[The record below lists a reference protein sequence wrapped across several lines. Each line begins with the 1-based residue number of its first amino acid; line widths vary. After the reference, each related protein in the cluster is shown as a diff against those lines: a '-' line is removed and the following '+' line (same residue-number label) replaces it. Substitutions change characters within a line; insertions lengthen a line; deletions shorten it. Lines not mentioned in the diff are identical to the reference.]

1 MMSYELEVCID
12 NVESLS
18 LAIEGGA
25 TRIELCS
32 SLALGGLTPSLGMM
46 KYSGQIST
54 VPIYAMIRPRQGDF
68 LYQAQEIAVM
78 LDDIDAAA
86 EANLQGVV
94 LGTLTAEGDID
105 SLSMEKLV
113 NRAQQHGLG
122 VTFHRAIDQ
131 CRDFRQAIAQ
141 LIDLGCE
148 RILTSGQAQ
157 CAEQGI
163 EVLSEM
169 VRLAK
174 GKICIM
180 AGAGLNA
187 DNVATIIQRT
197 GVQEVHLSGK
207 TSRPSLMQLTA
218 REAKMGASHL
228 DDFVIPITSSAAI
241 AKVAKQLRLI

>member
-1 MMSYELEVCID
+1 MSYELEVCID

-157 CAEQGI
+157 WAEQGI

-169 VRLAK
+169 VSLAK